1 MLWAGVVHAE
11 HSECPDKQQSSA
23 HYCAHT
29 HLYRAGQA
37 SWVRGLYNDEVP
49 RFPLKVQAEAS
60 RNQGRDREP
69 PGGRAHG
76 EQRLIVAVQDD
87 EGQGGAV
94 LVRDTGSSQVGD
106 TGAGARQLR
115 QEVGRGT
122 GAHWGVVD
130 VQDLGI
136 HQPAGQRQQRG

>member
-76 EQRLIVAVQDD
+76 EQRLIVAVQDE
-87 EGQGGAV
+87 EGQGVAV